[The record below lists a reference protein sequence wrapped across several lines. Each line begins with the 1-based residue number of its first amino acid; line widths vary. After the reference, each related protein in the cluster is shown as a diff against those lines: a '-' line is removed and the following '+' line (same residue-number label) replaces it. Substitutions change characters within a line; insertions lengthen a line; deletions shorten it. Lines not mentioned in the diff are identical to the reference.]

1 MRIPSHH
8 QLRISLD
15 MQDLMDMPTRI
26 AFDNQESNSDGR
38 AKLNAQ
44 YHASSGASAT
54 SPLSTSRS
62 PALAPQS
69 PSVASATIPHVVQV
83 SQICN
88 RAVLALSDLSD
99 IGKQRLHSAVML
111 NQKSKPRV
119 PPHMLAILVAQ
130 VRDLLVFTC
139 PPF

>member
-8 QLRISLD
+8 QLRIPLD

-54 SPLSTSRS
+54 SP
-62 PALAPQS
+62 
-69 PSVASATIPHVVQV
+69 TIPHVVQV

-130 VRDLLVFTC
+130 VRDLLVFAC